1 MEASICWEYATV
13 VLLAVGLHILGCT
26 SSSLAFVIGQFTGW
40 MSSWLLWDANNLSG
54 DSVVCGEVLLLVESL
69 KWLHHSS
76 SSVFIISVEV
86 ERLARS
92 TSISQSLS

>member
-1 MEASICWEYATV
+1 LEASICWEYATV

-26 SSSLAFVIGQFTGW
+26 SSSLAFVIGLFTGW
-40 MSSWLLWDANNLSG
+40 VSSWLLWDVNKLSG
-54 DSVVCGEVLLLVESL
+54 GSVVCGEVLLLVESL
-69 KWLHHSS
+69 KWLHDSS
-76 SSVFIISVEV
+76 FGDFIISVEV